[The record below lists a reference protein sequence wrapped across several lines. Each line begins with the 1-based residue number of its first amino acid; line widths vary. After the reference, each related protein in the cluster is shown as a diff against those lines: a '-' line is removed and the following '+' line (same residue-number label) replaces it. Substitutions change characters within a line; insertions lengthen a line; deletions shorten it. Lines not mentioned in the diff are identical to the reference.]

1 MNRLNIGDV
10 LQKLKIMD
18 AKAKFEQFVA
28 RQGLRHTEQRDHVL
42 DVFWATEKHVTV
54 QELYNLVR
62 KKHEGIGYATVA
74 RTVKL
79 MCESDI
85 CRQVDFEDGSLRY
98 EHKYGHEHH
107 DHLICLKCGKF
118 EEICSLKLEKIQ
130 NELVKKYG
138 YIQERH
144 KLDIF
149 GLCPECA
156 KKHIGKKL

>member
-1 MNRLNIGDV
+1 MEI
-10 LQKLKIMD
+10 KIMD
-18 AKAKFEQFVA
+18 AKAIFEQFAA
-28 RQGLRHTEQRDHVL
+28 RKGLRHTEQRNQL
-42 DVFWATEKHVTV
+42 LEVFLATEKHVSV

-62 KKHEGIGYATVA
+62 KKYSGIGYATVS
-74 RTVKL
+74 RTMKL
-79 MCESDI
+79 MLEAGL
-85 CRQVDFEDGSLRY
+85 CREVDFGDGSLRY

-118 EEICSLKLEKIQ
+118 KEIFSPKLESIQ

-138 YIQERH
+138 YVQEKH

-156 KKHIGKKL
+156 KKYISKKPNS